1 MHRKA
6 LTAIFLTLSLVSC
19 SHLDQ
24 ANSCPQ
30 PPPVLLQR
38 EPSLAEINPLKMPL
52 SQQEALTLWA
62 KDAAQYEAL
71 RERHTDL
78 QMWIRYWCLAHYGN
92 K

>member
-1 MHRKA
+1 M
-6 LTAIFLTLSLVSC
+6 FLTLSLVSC
-19 SHLDQ
+19 NHLDQ

-62 KDAAQYEAL
+62 KDVAQYGQL
-71 RERHTDL
+71 RERHSDL
-78 QMWIRYWCLAHYGN
+78 QAWVKYWCLSNSG
-92 K
+92 KK

>member
-1 MHRKA
+1 
-6 LTAIFLTLSLVSC
+6 
-19 SHLDQ
+19 
-24 ANSCPQ
+24 
-30 PPPVLLQR
+30 
-38 EPSLAEINPLKMPL
+38 MPL